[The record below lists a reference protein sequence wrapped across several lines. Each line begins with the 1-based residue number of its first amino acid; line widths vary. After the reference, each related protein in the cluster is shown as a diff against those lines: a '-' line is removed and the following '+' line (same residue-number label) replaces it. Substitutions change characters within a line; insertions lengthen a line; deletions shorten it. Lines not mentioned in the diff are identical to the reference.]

1 MPISDFTDMMVNT
14 VTVSEVNGRDTYG
27 KPTYAAGTQYTCRI
41 TYRNRLITNQEGQD
55 ITARGDILIAGIT
68 AIGADAKV
76 VLDDGTEP
84 KIIAT
89 KKVFDESGAHHT
101 RVFFK

>member
-1 MPISDFTDMMVNT
+1 MPVSDFADMLTNT
-14 VTVSEVNGRDTYG
+14 ITVSEISTRDAYG
-27 KPTYAAGTQYTCRI
+27 KPTYADGVEYTCRI
-41 TYRNRLITNQEGQD
+41 TYRDQLVTNREGQD
-55 ITARGDILIAGIT
+55 ITARGNILIAGTT

-89 KKVFDESGAHHT
+89 KKVFDENGAHHT
-101 RVFFK
+101 RIFFR